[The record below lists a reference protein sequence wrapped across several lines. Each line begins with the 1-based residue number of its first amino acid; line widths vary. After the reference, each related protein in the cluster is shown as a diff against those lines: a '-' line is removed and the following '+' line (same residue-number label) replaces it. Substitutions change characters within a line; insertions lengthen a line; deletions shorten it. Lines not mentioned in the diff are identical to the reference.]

1 MTSEYSERS
10 ALILGTLVL
19 LVRRMRMAPNL
30 FSIGGTPLDQNE
42 NRHVERDKIRFSV
55 ITVYHSFNA

>member
-19 LVRRMRMAPNL
+19 LVRRIRIAPNL
-30 FSIGGTPLDQNE
+30 FSIGGAPLDQNE
-42 NRHVERDKIRFSV
+42 NRHVERDKIHFSV
-55 ITVYHSFNA
+55 AAVYHFLKA